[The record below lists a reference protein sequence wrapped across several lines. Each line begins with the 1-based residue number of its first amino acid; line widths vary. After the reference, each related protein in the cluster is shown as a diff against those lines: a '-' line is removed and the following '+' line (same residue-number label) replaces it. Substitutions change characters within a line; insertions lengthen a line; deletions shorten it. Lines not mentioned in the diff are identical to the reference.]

1 MKVTYRVPTK
11 EQYAYI
17 EIEQEMETLDGVLIS
32 ENYKDLTEAIK
43 SEPDIEGL
51 PPLEFNRVLDKYLW
65 QNNID
70 VGDFEQLNKA
80 QQAVLQEIK
89 KSKARNK

>member
-1 MKVTYRVPTK
+1 MQIGKATDQRLAITCFKFTK
-11 EQYAYI
+11 TAAIDQAGNHFAHI
-17 EIEQEMETLDGVLIS
+17 AGGSETGG
-32 ENYKDLTEAIK
+32 KDAI
-43 SEPDIEGL
+43 
-51 PPLEFNRVLDKYLW
+51 EFNRVLDKYLW

-70 VGDFEQLNKA
+70 VGDFEQLNLA